1 MGAPGVGYNEY
12 PAIKTEFD
20 VLASSMDSARLNL
33 KDVKQQLELA
43 SAVRA
48 EVAPV
53 ADNIDESLDSLLK
66 MKQETEMSLYRLN
79 QRIEETVEN
88 TAELQTKDPSSA
100 GPPLSPLPVRAPSTT
115 DKLLARINAGAKK
128 AEEQRLAQEEQ
139 ARLNVARAKMMQQRV
154 APKSAAAGP
163 TEALPTLDPNSP
175 YRVVAVVKNF
185 MPTTP
190 GGPIVTSVQPLL
202 VAKDD

>member
-1 MGAPGVGYNEY
+1 VWPRQPARTARGCTGMGA
-12 PAIKTEFD
+12 
-20 VLASSMDSARLNL
+20 
-33 KDVKQQLELA
+33 
-43 SAVRA
+43 
-48 EVAPV
+48 
-53 ADNIDESLDSLLK
+53 
-66 MKQETEMSLYRLN
+66 
-79 QRIEETVEN
+79 
-88 TAELQTKDPSSA
+88 
-100 GPPLSPLPVRAPSTT
+100 STT

-128 AEEQRLAQEEQ
+128 AEEERLAQEEQ

-154 APKSAAAGP
+154 APKSAAAAAAAAGP